1 MLACVCILLKR
12 IVMYRKKVW
21 YWPFMPS
28 LTLDTHSQSIKWIQA
43 ALGII
48 WLLSF
53 SLSIGPVGWA
63 IPAEVSSTRLRSK
76 TVVLARN
83 TYYVSQIVA
92 NVIEPYMM
100 NPTAWNWN
108 GKTGFFW
115 FGTGFLTLVWAF
127 FRMPETKNRSFEEL
141 DLMFA
146 AKLPTRAFK
155 NWEVDAYDEDN
166 GLKDVPEKV

>member
-1 MLACVCILLKR
+1 MASMCVCLL
-12 IVMYRKKVW
+12 IIG
-21 YWPFMPS
+21 F
-28 LTLDTHSQSIKWIQA
+28 LTLRLKSDPNAAWGQA
-43 ALGII
+43 AMCLL

-53 SLSIGPVGWA
+53 SLSIGPVGWT

-83 TYYVSQIVA
+83 TYYIFQIVA

-115 FGTGFLTLVWAF
+115 FGAGFVTLIWAF
-127 FRMPETKNRSFEEL
+127 FRMPVSNFCTPESGFPR
-141 DLMFA
+141 
-146 AKLPTRAFK
+146 
-155 NWEVDAYDEDN
+155 VDC
-166 GLKDVPEKV
+166 